1 MTKTCLGSDPES
13 EVCLRKAGSYP
24 KLKPRAPGCS
34 FPFFSAAK
42 TAVTLSYSF
51 HPLRAKTIYTI
62 PAAKGREVCDVL
74 HLRPGLYSWWGPL
87 SYKLGGLLLWAV
99 RLRKTNGKNFTW
111 PMLDFCSAL
120 PHGIMTRLGKIYP
133 GQPLEIKT
141 RAELLAS
148 IKPVYWQHLRSDC
161 GDLPMAI
168 EPGLLAEPPKARVE
182 QPVAG

>member
-1 MTKTCLGSDPES
+1 MTYYTAAGVVQLVGSPF
-13 EVCLRKAGSYP
+13 LQIR
-24 KLKPRAPGCS
+24 RAAVVGCS
-34 FPFFSAAK
+34 IAQNQWQ
-42 TAVTLSYSF
+42 
-51 HPLRAKTIYTI
+51 
-62 PAAKGREVCDVL
+62 EL
-74 HLRPGLYSWWGPL
+74 HLANAR
-87 SYKLGGLLLWAV
+87 LLQCA
-99 RLRKTNGKNFTW
+99 
-111 PMLDFCSAL
+111 
-120 PHGIMTRLGKIYP
+120 GIMTRLGKIYP